1 MGSIFGGGRGA
12 FLGGGGRPFSEEEG
26 VFRGGGKGIWGWG
39 GGFLRVDFKRGGIIM
54 SPMFLLYCIFSN
66 VSAK

>member
-1 MGSIFGGGRGA
+1 MGG
-12 FLGGGGRPFSEEEG
+12 L
-26 VFRGGGKGIWGWG
+26 FRGEGKGILGGG

>member
-1 MGSIFGGGRGA
+1 MAREGGLREGIR
-12 FLGGGGRPFSEEEG
+12 RFSGE
-26 VFRGGGKGIWGWG
+26 G

>member
-1 MGSIFGGGRGA
+1 MGEGLFRRGRA
-12 FLGGGGRPFSEEEG
+12 FFGGGGRFSGRGEG
-26 VFRGGGKGIWGWG
+26 DFGGG